1 MIFGRSALLLAEEEP
16 RPGSGPAPTLNLL
29 MVVPIVREKAVKI
42 KTAIL
47 RIVQVYL
54 SFTQFLG
61 TSEN

>member
-16 RPGSGPAPTLNLL
+16 RPGPGPAPTLNLL